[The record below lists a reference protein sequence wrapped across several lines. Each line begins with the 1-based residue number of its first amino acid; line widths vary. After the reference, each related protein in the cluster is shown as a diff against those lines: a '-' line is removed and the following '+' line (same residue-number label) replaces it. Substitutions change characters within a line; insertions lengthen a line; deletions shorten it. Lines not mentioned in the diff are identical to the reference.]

1 MDVAARAQRIRL
13 SSVSNKHA
21 FNEGLK
27 AYMMFI
33 ARAIG
38 WAILCDIP
46 HVQLAI
52 SVDLR
57 HTL

>member
-21 FNEGLK
+21 FNEPK

-33 ARAIG
+33 ARHRVG
-38 WAILCDIP
+38 HP
-46 HVQLAI
+46 V
-52 SVDLR
+52 
-57 HTL
+57 